1 MSKKK
6 KCPKSGAVWKMSAVE
21 ATLAK
26 KPHYNGFAC
35 GHGVHGDVKYNRAK
49 QKRMT
54 QKFLVD
60 QGASRGSFSF
70 AKIFAKF
77 FNLCLWGRR
86 TSCDSNREVAHG

>member
-6 KCPKSGAVWKMSAVE
+6 KCPKSGVVWKMTSEE

-49 QKRMT
+49 QKQAT

-70 AKIFAKF
+70 AVI
-77 FNLCLWGRR
+77 G
-86 TSCDSNREVAHG
+86 